1 MLCPVLLGPAA
12 PGPALTG
19 TTLNGT
25 VIRTTVPVLPLP
37 DRMVSAAPAA
47 AARSR
52 IEASPSPPDGASG
65 ANP

>member
-1 MLCPVLLGPAA
+1 M
-12 PGPALTG
+12 TG
-19 TTLNGT
+19 TALKGT
-25 VIRTTVPVLPLP
+25 VIRTRVPVFP